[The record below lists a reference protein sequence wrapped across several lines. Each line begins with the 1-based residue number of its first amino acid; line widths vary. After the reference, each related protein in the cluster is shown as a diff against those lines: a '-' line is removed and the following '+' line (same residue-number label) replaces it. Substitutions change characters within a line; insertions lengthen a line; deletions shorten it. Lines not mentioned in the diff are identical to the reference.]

1 MHDVNHRMRQY
12 TFILDDQLMGKL
24 NELIQVLVHVEE
36 LGGHVVDLV
45 LIRVLS
51 LHVDDFR
58 QSFQKKRFFQKI
70 ILSFPRTCLFFARFE
85 NDMSEL
91 RDLWMFSKQT
101 KELRRHLWKNTDQ

>member
-1 MHDVNHRMRQY
+1 
-12 TFILDDQLMGKL
+12 MGQL
-24 NELIQVLVHVEE
+24 NELIQFLVHVEE

-58 QSFQKKRFFQKI
+58 QSFQKKDVSSKI
-70 ILSFPRTCLFFARFE
+70 ILSFPRTRLFFARFE
-85 NDMSEL
+85 NEMRKI
-91 RDLWMFSKQT
+91 RDLWIFSKQT